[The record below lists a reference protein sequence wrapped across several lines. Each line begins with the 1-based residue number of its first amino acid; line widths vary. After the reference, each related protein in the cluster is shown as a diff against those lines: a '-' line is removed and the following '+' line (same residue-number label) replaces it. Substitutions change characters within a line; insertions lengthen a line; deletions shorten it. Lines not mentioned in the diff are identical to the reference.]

1 MPASERVLSDVRP
14 TCDGRMMTESRRLR
28 GIELRYVLT
37 VDLFLHGPATITDMV
52 QRLEWHGFD
61 VARPAPKTVS
71 DALRWERRL
80 GRVHRLRRALYGLE
94 KCPAAPSIGFIDG
107 CWPCAQRRN
116 RSEAGKT
123 SPASTS
129 D

>member
-80 GRVHRLRRALYGLE
+80 GRVHRLRRARYGPGE
-94 KCPAAPSIGFIDG
+94 VPSGTEHRIDR
-107 CWPCAQRRN
+107 PVLALRA
-116 RSEAGKT
+116 EAKSLRGGQNVT
-123 SPASTS
+123 RFYQ
-129 D
+129 